1 MINVR
6 RHLPYIFTKRHIIIS
21 FGRHNLATI
30 LINLRSK
37 NLIWL
42 YFCISKKN
50 SKFKTANMRSERKAK
65 FWFKLTINH
74 KNVESNVTKN

>member
-1 MINVR
+1 MLSLAIKYKLIKKIHIHVRGRIIINAR

-37 NLIWL
+37 NLI
-42 YFCISKKN
+42 
-50 SKFKTANMRSERKAK
+50 
-65 FWFKLTINH
+65 
-74 KNVESNVTKN
+74 

>member
-1 MINVR
+1 MLSLAIKYKLIKKIHIHVHVRGRIIINVR

-37 NLIWL
+37 NLI
-42 YFCISKKN
+42 
-50 SKFKTANMRSERKAK
+50 
-65 FWFKLTINH
+65 
-74 KNVESNVTKN
+74 